1 VPVIRVEMFKGRTR
15 DQKRALIKE
24 LTDSF
29 LRTCGGY
36 AESVFVIIEDVE
48 KENWGIAGELM
59 ADKYP
64 DK

>member
-29 LRTCGGY
+29 LRTCGGN
-36 AESVFVIIEDVE
+36 AESVFIVIEDVE
-48 KENWGIAGELM
+48 KENWGIGGELM

>member
-1 VPVIRVEMFKGRTR
+1 MPVIRVEMFKGRTR
-15 DQKRALIKE
+15 DQKRALVKE

-36 AESVFVIIEDVE
+36 AESVFVVIEDVE